1 MSDHFDLEGLFVV
14 HDFARSHNT
23 AERVR
28 VARYS
33 DAFSFIRVVV
43 GQRS

>member
-14 HDFARSHNT
+14 HDFARSNNT

-28 VARYS
+28 IARHC
-33 DAFSFIRVVV
+33 DAFSVVRIVV
-43 GQRS
+43 G